1 MSNWISVTDKLP
13 EPDQWVIYHAP
24 GIFDSVEHAQMWIG
38 KCDVRFNLTNISELK
53 NERR

>member
-24 GIFDSVEHAQMWIG
+24 GIFQRKLWE
-38 KCDVRFNLTNISELK
+38 NLKVIKDNQKEKLIVPIVA
-53 NERR
+53 R